1 MLSMNIFKTFEIF
14 NRETISIIQERII
27 RFVYVE
33 SENFFRKGSVLKI
46 AQNHDNTLQLN
57 VFNNKKVYNLLTC
70 VFYKQKS
77 AGKM

>member
-1 MLSMNIFKTFEIF
+1 MNIFKTFEIF

>member
-1 MLSMNIFKTFEIF
+1 MNIFKTFEIF

-46 AQNHDNTLQLN
+46 AQNHDNTIQLN

-70 VFYKQKS
+70 AFYKQKS